1 MHTII
6 RVQQDNPLVHVDLDD
21 LCPNCGQALFQVV
34 YILDDYDE
42 PRAYC
47 SRRCA
52 IEARSCLTED

>member
-6 RVQQDNPLVHVDLDD
+6 RMPQDNHLVHVDMDD
-21 LCPNCGQALFQVV
+21 LCPHCDGPLFSEV

-42 PRAYC
+42 PIAYC